1 MSDQPRHTAP
11 LDDQLRVLPI
21 IVGGLIAGLATFAA
35 VVLMVAPGGPFTN
48 TPATAA
54 PGPSIDVPLLI
65 AVAALLLAGMVGFI
79 AVGASA
85 RTRARRA
92 WQERADDEQGA
103 HAVGSVL
110 LNTTIVRAAL
120 VEGPG
125 LFGCVYT
132 LITGNLAG
140 LATAAV
146 SVAFLVSLVPVRSR
160 SRALLEHATA
170 GAPAL

>member
-1 MSDQPRHTAP
+1 MPDHPQHPSP
-11 LDDQLRVLPI
+11 LQDQLRVLPI

-35 VVLMVAPGGPFTN
+35 VVLLVAPGGPLTN
-48 TPATAA
+48 TPARAA

-79 AVGASA
+79 AVGVTA

-92 WQERADDEQGA
+92 WQDRADDEQGA

-110 LNTTIVRAAL
+110 LNTTIIRAAL

-140 LATAAV
+140 LAAAAV
-146 SVAFLVSLVPVRSR
+146 AVAFLVSLVPVRSR
-160 SRALLEHATA
+160 SRSLLEHAT
-170 GAPAL
+170 GGSPAL

>member
-1 MSDQPRHTAP
+1 MPHFSTPSSP

-21 IVGGLIAGLATFAA
+21 IVGGLIAGLITFA
-35 VVLMVAPGGPFTN
+35 VIVLMVAPGGPLTN
-48 TPATAA
+48 TPAPAA
-54 PGPSIDVPLLI
+54 PSINTPLLV
-65 AVAALLLAGMVGFI
+65 AVAGLMFVGVVGFI

-85 RTRARRA
+85 RARARSA

-103 HAVGSVL
+103 HAVGAVL

-125 LFGCVYT
+125 LFGCVST
-132 LITGNLAG
+132 LITGHLAG
-140 LATAAV
+140 LAAAAV
-146 SVAFLVSLVPVRSR
+146 SVVFLVSLVPVRSR

-170 GAPAL
+170 GAPSL